1 MFDWF
6 GFSSFNTFNLFY
18 SYVDS
23 NAVKLETSH
32 TVILVCLNEVS
43 VIWPK
48 TLLKGQTQRK
58 RSTELVTNKNR
69 EKCKSKQPGLTYLVH
84 SHVYTEFFVGFTQV
98 SHVSAKIRIEE
109 GDVPDEIEVIQGS
122 HEARD
127 VAGLLVGL
135 DRLKLFK
142 RKSATRTKLRVE
154 RAQIRWELFNRY
166 YGLNCFNS

>member
-1 MFDWF
+1 MQIK
-6 GFSSFNTFNLFY
+6 T
-18 SYVDS
+18 
-23 NAVKLETSH
+23 TR
-32 TVILVCLNEVS
+32 LN
-43 VIWPK
+43 
-48 TLLKGQTQRK
+48 
-58 RSTELVTNKNR
+58 
-69 EKCKSKQPGLTYLVH
+69 LVH
-84 SHVYTEFFVGFTQV
+84 SHVYTEFFIGFTQV

-154 RAQIRWELFNRY
+154 RAQIR
-166 YGLNCFNS
+166 